1 MKLTAM
7 LLAAALA
14 ILLVL
19 PGASTS
25 SGQTPTPGVTYRLI
39 FYDRDSSR
47 LAPDGATYR
56 VLSAN
61 TAPSATVACATGTIT
76 AGYSELEVVLSAQCP
91 AGTAVL
97 FEVAVND
104 GRAPFLAVARP
115 DLEWRARRAG
125 ETTIDAVVMILPPPT
140 PTPTPT
146 PTSTP
151 VPPTQTPVPALAQA
165 PSSAGAPSSGSS
177 PVTGTITPPSTGDA
191 GLR

>member
-1 MKLTAM
+1 
-7 LLAAALA
+7 
-14 ILLVL
+14 
-19 PGASTS
+19 
-25 SGQTPTPGVTYRLI
+25 VTYRLI
-39 FYDRDSSR
+39 FYGRDSSR

-61 TAPSATVACATGTIT
+61 TAPGATVVCATGTIT

-125 ETTIDAVVMILPPPT
+125 ETTIDAVVMMLPT

-151 VPPTQTPVPALAQA
+151 VPPTQTPLPALAQA
-165 PSSAGAPSSGSS
+165 PSSAAAQSSAPTSQ
-177 PVTGTITPPSTGDA
+177 VAGTITPPSTGDA